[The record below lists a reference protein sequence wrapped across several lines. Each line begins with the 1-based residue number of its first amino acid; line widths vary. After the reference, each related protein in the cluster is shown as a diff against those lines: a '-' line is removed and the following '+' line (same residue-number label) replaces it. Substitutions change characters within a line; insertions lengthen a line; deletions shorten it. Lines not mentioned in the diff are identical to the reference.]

1 MIKNISND
9 LPLIWKAR
17 LALAGGVIAL
27 TLSPLFFRWAE
38 APPIV
43 TSFYRMAITTIILSL
58 LLFMTKDQHS
68 PWKWKFLIF
77 PILGG
82 TASALDHSLWGTA
95 LNQTSVANATLLNN
109 VSPLWVAL
117 IAWFFLKEKLG
128 KSFWFG
134 LVAVMLGATMV
145 LGSTFM
151 AKPEFLLGD
160 ILALVSSIFYAM
172 FFLATSKGRE
182 VLPTIQ
188 YLFVM
193 TLTAAVWLF
202 LATKVLNY
210 PLVGYPPKT
219 NLTFFLAAIIS
230 QFGAYFL
237 ISYSLGRLSASVV
250 TPTMVAQPVLTALLA
265 IPITGET
272 LIPIQGLGGLTTLFG
287 VYLIN
292 ISSNSQKQEYP

>member
-1 MIKNISND
+1 MIKNVSND
-9 LPLIWKAR
+9 ASLIWKAR
-17 LALAGGVIAL
+17 LALAGGVVAL

-38 APPIV
+38 APAIV
-43 TSFYRMAITTIILSL
+43 TSFYRMAITTLILSL

-68 PWKWKFLIF
+68 PWRWKFLIF
-77 PILGG
+77 PVLGG
-82 TASALDHSLWGTA
+82 TASALDHSFWGTA

-134 LVAVMLGATMV
+134 LVAVMLGAIMV

-151 AKPEFLLGD
+151 AKPEFLVGD
-160 ILALVSSIFYAM
+160 ILALISSIFYAM

-193 TLTAAVWLF
+193 TLTAAIWLF

-210 PLVGYPPKT
+210 PLVGYSPNT

-250 TPTMVAQPVLTALLA
+250 TPTMVAQPVLTAILA

-272 LIPIQGLGGLTTLFG
+272 LVPVQGLGGLTTLLG
-287 VYLIN
+287 IYLIN
-292 ISSNSQKQEYP
+292 LSSNSHKQENL